1 MAEEVKTV
9 FFFGEVR
16 EVRKDAV
23 ILSGRY
29 GKEVQVRSRSIP
41 KALFKAAGFVPKRGQ
56 EYTCI
61 IKRQG
66 HKVLS
71 TTLLHGIHPLSEVE
85 STLEVGEDP

>member
-1 MAEEVKTV
+1 MADEVKTV

-29 GKEVQVRSRSIP
+29 GKEVQVRTRSIE
-41 KALFKAAGFVPKRGQ
+41 KSLFKAAGFVPRRGQ

-71 TTLLHGIHPLSEVE
+71 TTLLQGSHPQSEVE
-85 STLEVGEDP
+85 QTLELGEDP

>member
-1 MAEEVKTV
+1 MTDEVKTV

-16 EVRKDAV
+16 EVRKNEV
-23 ILSGRY
+23 ILFGRY
-29 GKEVQVRSRSIP
+29 GKEVQVRSRSIA

-66 HKVLS
+66 HTVLS
-71 TTLLHGIHPLSEVE
+71 TTLLQGIQPLSEVE
-85 STLEVGEDP
+85 STSESDEDP